1 MANGITPTS
10 PTQNSFSALSSP
22 FHQRKPN
29 LLNCGWLRLA
39 GSESRDLEQRLGR
52 PVITS
57 ANVADIHFFSRKQFT
72 GQENVDA
79 KARQVM
85 TKLYAL
91 FELIDTL
98 GIDCQNAIA
107 IENNDYEDA
116 IMIESAVRSGLDC
129 IVTRNPE
136 HFKVSP
142 IPVYSPSE
150 FAQKLN
156 EPSS

>member
-1 MANGITPTS
+1 MRVLVDTNVIVDVLQRREPWFADGQKIFYAIANQQISGCIT
-10 PTQNSFSALSSP
+10 A
-22 FHQRKPN
+22 KE
-29 LLNCGWLRLA
+29 A
-39 GSESRDLEQRLGR
+39 
-52 PVITS
+52 
-57 ANVADIHFFSRKQFT
+57 ADIHFFSHKQFT

-98 GIDCQNAIA
+98 GIDCQNAIT
-107 IENNDYEDA
+107 IENSDYEDA

-142 IPVYSPSE
+142 LPVYLPSE
-150 FAQKLN
+150 FVQKLN
-156 EPSS
+156 GLYT

>member
-1 MANGITPTS
+1 MRVLLDTNVIVDVLQQREPWFADGQKIFYAIANKQITG
-10 PTQNSFSALSSP
+10 
-22 FHQRKPN
+22 
-29 LLNCGWLRLA
+29 C
-39 GSESRDLEQRLGR
+39 
-52 PVITS
+52 IT
-57 ANVADIHFFSRKQFT
+57 AKEAADIHFFSRKQFT
-72 GQENVDA
+72 GQENVDV

-136 HFKVSP
+136 HFKPSP

-150 FAQKLN
+150 FVQKLN
-156 EPSS
+156 APSD

>member
-1 MANGITPTS
+1 MRVLLDTNVIVDVLQRREPWFDDGRKIFYAIANKQITG
-10 PTQNSFSALSSP
+10 
-22 FHQRKPN
+22 
-29 LLNCGWLRLA
+29 C
-39 GSESRDLEQRLGR
+39 
-52 PVITS
+52 IT
-57 ANVADIHFFSRKQFT
+57 AKEAVDIHFFSRKQFT
-72 GQENVDA
+72 GQENVDL

-136 HFKVSP
+136 HFKPSP
-142 IPVYSPSE
+142 LPVYLPSE
-150 FAQKLN
+150 FVLKLN
-156 EPSS
+156 ESSDQI